1 MDLMHGRYGYAGNT
15 IDGIGNSNEDKD
27 LVIKSID
34 TTSSDDSLIA
44 KGLSL
49 LRELEYVKG
58 GDLCWTQLRAAL
70 KRIGWSDCVDAFEE
84 WYVDAGKFLK
94 NEIRKS
100 SWMN

>member
-44 KGLSL
+44 KGLSM
-49 LRELEYVKG
+49 LRELE
-58 GDLCWTQLRAAL
+58 
-70 KRIGWSDCVDAFEE
+70 
-84 WYVDAGKFLK
+84 
-94 NEIRKS
+94 
-100 SWMN
+100 